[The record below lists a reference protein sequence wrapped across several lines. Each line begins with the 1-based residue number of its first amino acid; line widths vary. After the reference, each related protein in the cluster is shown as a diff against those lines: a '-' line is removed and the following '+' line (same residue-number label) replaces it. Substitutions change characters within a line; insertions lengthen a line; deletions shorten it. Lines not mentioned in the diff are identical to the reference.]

1 MFKWSWLD
9 IEPFAAKALRR
20 FISEGFRLGQT
31 LWILCAHVPFFC
43 PRGDSG
49 FERSISW
56 IWYSLSLMSFPISM
70 SKMADKLGFEFKF
83 WLSLSLVQ
91 VRRTLFS
98 TACIETLYKKWW
110 CIKNQMYET
119 GSVFANLLISAIRY
133 AYTVWLKSFI
143 VEIIWSRT
151 TWNVCSLS
159 RRMDR
164 WLKSYSGESTNWFFS
179 M

>member
-20 FISEGFRLGQT
+20 FISEGFRLGLT
-31 LWILCAHVPFFC
+31 LWILWAHVPFFC

-98 TACIETLYKKWW
+98 TACIVTLYKNDDALKIK
-110 CIKNQMYET
+110 CINQGQCLQICQYQQLVMLTQY
-119 GSVFANLLISAIRY
+119 G
-133 AYTVWLKSFI
+133 
-143 VEIIWSRT
+143 
-151 TWNVCSLS
+151 
-159 RRMDR
+159 
-164 WLKSYSGESTNWFFS
+164 
-179 M
+179 